1 MRGKLC
7 LAAPTWYSKVAIG
20 KVFFWILVSSHTASV
35 LGIFGFFF
43 VLFQITD
50 RSLNFLC
57 LFFTFF
63 SITMECFVFLHF
75 FFLTFGSEH
84 SQSVSDFST

>member
-63 SITMECFVFLHF
+63 FDHYGVFRFFALF
-75 FFLTFGSEH
+75 FF
-84 SQSVSDFST
+84 